1 MKPGPFSVGLIGV
14 LAVFAGPD
22 RLPIGEQP
30 AMVGKANANDSAKE
44 SGKKSVRESDK
55 ESQKEGGRAA
65 SMPMARDPSAAVAEE
80 YEAARRKGTRE
91 AFELFIARHG
101 DDPLAEQAR
110 AELTRLS
117 PRP

>member
-1 MKPGPFSVGLIGV
+1 MKPGPFSASLIGL

-30 AMVGKANANDSAKE
+30 AMVGKANANE
-44 SGKKSVRESDK
+44 SGKENGSA
-55 ESQKEGGRAA
+55 GRAP
-65 SMPMARDPSAAVAEE
+65 SMPMARDPSAAVMEE
-80 YEAARRKGTRE
+80 YEAARRQGTRE

-110 AELTRLS
+110 AELKRLTR
-117 PRP
+117 

>member
-1 MKPGPFSVGLIGV
+1 MLGGLKRRIMKRSSFLAGLIFV
-14 LAVFAGPD
+14 LAIVTGPN

-30 AMVGKANANDSAKE
+30 VMVGKANAEEA
-44 SGKKSVRESDK
+44 GKGNAEA
-55 ESQKEGGRAA
+55 GRAP

-91 AFELFIARHG
+91 AFELFVARHG

-110 AELTRLS
+110 AELKRLS
-117 PRP
+117 R

>member
-14 LAVFAGPD
+14 MAVFAGPD

-30 AMVGKANANDSAKE
+30 AMVGKANADDG
-44 SGKKSVRESDK
+44 GKA
-55 ESQKEGGRAA
+55 GPAP

>member
-1 MKPGPFSVGLIGV
+1 MKLGPLSAGLIGI
-14 LAVFAGPD
+14 LAALAGPD

-30 AMVGKANANDSAKE
+30 VMVGKANADDNSKA
-44 SGKKSVRESDK
+44 
-55 ESQKEGGRAA
+55 GRAP

-80 YEAARRKGTRE
+80 YEATRRRGTRE

-110 AELTRLS
+110 AELKRLS
-117 PRP
+117 R